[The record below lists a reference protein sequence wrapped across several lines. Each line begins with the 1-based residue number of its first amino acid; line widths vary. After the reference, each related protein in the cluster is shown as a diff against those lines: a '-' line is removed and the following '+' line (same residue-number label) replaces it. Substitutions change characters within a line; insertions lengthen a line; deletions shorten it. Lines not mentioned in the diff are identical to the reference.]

1 MICIRS
7 IQTFLFAIGLS
18 GGTASAYQGLEQGA
32 HETNIQA
39 AYRTVINRPSISFKY
54 AGFETIPAGIAGDR
68 KVVFIGFPMEGR
80 VGVLERRTGLPLGDL
95 PAPESGFM
103 MPFILHSVGPNR
115 VAVLDAGGFPSPQP
129 FFPAN
134 PTIYEYEY
142 EQDAG
147 GEFHARL
154 TNSINFKSVEIGF
167 AEDFVKL
174 PNGRYVISD
183 AILGAIWLADSNNGI
198 VEPGIVPQ
206 SRAATD
212 AIPKL
217 TMCPDMPMMQVG
229 GIPFLFTGS
238 TLPGISPL
246 ALRFDKLYFYSPCAE
261 GLYSI
266 PLSAFSDERLPH
278 ERASDIRLVSPKP
291 ADTTAEQLLGLSFP
305 SNRPDSPWLYAADSL
320 QQRVIRINVNTGQR
334 QVVAADPS
342 LFNFPS
348 SMAFLPPL
356 VDFLSISPLLVISN
370 QQHLLTLTNDALEF
384 DMPQIPFLATTIV
397 VGAAGSILSGMR

>member
-1 MICIRS
+1 MSCIRS
-7 IQTFLFAIGLS
+7 IQIFLFALGLS
-18 GGTASAYQGLEQGA
+18 GTASAYHGLDQDRRGA
-32 HETNIQA
+32 NIQA
-39 AYRTVINRPSISFKY
+39 AYGTVANRPSISFKY
-54 AGFETIPAGIAGDR
+54 TGFETVPAGVAGDR
-68 KVVFIGFPMEGR
+68 KVVFFGFPMEGR
-80 VGVLERRTGLPLGDL
+80 VLALERLSGLPLGDL
-95 PAPESGFM
+95 PAPESGFI
-103 MPFILHSVGPNR
+103 MPFILHSVGPNQL
-115 VAVLDAGGFPSPQP
+115 AILDAGGFPSPQP

-142 EQDAG
+142 ELDAS

-154 TNSINFKSVEIGF
+154 TNSISFKSVEIGF

-174 PNGRYVISD
+174 PNGRYMISD

-198 VEPGIVPQ
+198 VEPGVVPQ
-206 SRAATD
+206 SSEATD

-217 TMCPDMPMMQVG
+217 AMCPDMPMTQVG

-246 ALRFDKLYFYSPCAE
+246 AQRFDKLYFYSPCAQ

-266 PLSAFSDERLPH
+266 PLSAFSDDRLPH
-278 ERASDIRLVSPKP
+278 ERADDIRLVSPKP
-291 ADTTAEQLLGLSFP
+291 DGIAAEQLMGLTFHP
-305 SNRPDSPWLYAADSL
+305 NRPDSPWLYAADSL
-320 QQRVIRINVNTGQR
+320 QLRVIRINVNTGQR
-334 QVVAADPS
+334 QVVAADPT

-356 VDFLSISPLLVISN
+356 VDFVPISPLLVISN
-370 QQHLLTLTNDALEF
+370 QQHLLTPTNDALEF

-397 VGAAGSILSGMR
+397 LAQ